1 MKKRM
6 AVWVVVLPLLVV
18 FSMSLV
24 GTALASHSTIQEKAG
39 ALIPAHPSK
48 GNKGKLVLL
57 EPGGS
62 FSLFKDYFGLK
73 SSTSVCWVSEATL
86 ASLEARYATSVSTV
100 DLGSRGSF
108 QLVTVEDADTGHV
121 RQIVGQNPC
130 TLVQD
135 HHSFFLPLDGHTS

>member
-24 GTALASHSTIQEKAG
+24 GTALASHSTVQVKAG
-39 ALIPAHPSK
+39 ALIPAHPK
-48 GNKGKLVLL
+48 KGKLVLL
-57 EPGGS
+57 ETGGS
-62 FSLFKDYFGLK
+62 FSLFKEYFGLK
-73 SSTSVCWVSEATL
+73 SSTSVCWVSGATL

-108 QLVTVEDADTGHV
+108 QLVTVEEADTGHV
-121 RQIVGQNPC
+121 RQLVGQNPC
-130 TLVQD
+130 TLVQG
-135 HHSFFLPLDGHTS
+135 HHTFFLPLDGHTS

>member
-24 GTALASHSTIQEKAG
+24 GTALASHSTVQMKAS
-39 ALIPAHPSK
+39 ALIPAHPK
-48 GNKGKLVLL
+48 KGKLVLL
-57 EPGGS
+57 ETGGS
-62 FSLFKDYFGLK
+62 FSLFKEYFGLK
-73 SSTSVCWVSEATL
+73 SSTSVCWVSGATL

-108 QLVTVEDADTGHV
+108 QLVTVEDADSGHV
-121 RQIVGQNPC
+121 RQLLGQNPC
-130 TLVQD
+130 ALVQG
-135 HHSFFLPLDGHTS
+135 HHTFFLPLDGHTS

>member
-18 FSMSLV
+18 FSTSLV
-24 GTALASHSTIQEKAG
+24 GTALASHSTVEVKAG
-39 ALIPAHPSK
+39 ALIPAHPK
-48 GNKGKLVLL
+48 KGKLVLL
-57 EPGGS
+57 ETGGS
-62 FSLFKDYFGLK
+62 FDLFKEFFGLK

-108 QLVTVEDADTGHV
+108 QLVTVEDANTGHV
-121 RQIVGQNPC
+121 RQILGQNPC
-130 TLVQD
+130 TLVQE
-135 HHSFFLPLDGHTS
+135 HHTFFLPLDGHTS

>member
-24 GTALASHSTIQEKAG
+24 GTALASHSTVQMKAS
-39 ALIPAHPSK
+39 ALIPAHPK
-48 GNKGKLVLL
+48 KGKLVLL
-57 EPGGS
+57 ETGGS
-62 FSLFKDYFGLK
+62 FSLFKEYFGLK
-73 SSTSVCWVSEATL
+73 SSTSVCWVSGATL

-108 QLVTVEDADTGHV
+108 QLVTVEEADTGHV
-121 RQIVGQNPC
+121 RQLVGQNPC
-130 TLVQD
+130 TLVQG
-135 HHSFFLPLDGHTS
+135 HHTFFLPLDGHTS

>member
-24 GTALASHSTIQEKAG
+24 GTALASHSTVEVKAV
-39 ALIPAHPSK
+39 ALIPAHPK
-48 GNKGKLVLL
+48 KGKLVLL
-57 EPGGS
+57 ETGES
-62 FSLFKDYFGLK
+62 FSLFKEYFGLK
-73 SSTSVCWVSEATL
+73 SSTTVCWVSGATL

-108 QLVTVEDADTGHV
+108 QLVTVEDADSGHV
-121 RQIVGQNPC
+121 RQLHGQNPC
-130 TLVQD
+130 ALVQG
-135 HHSFFLPLDGHTS
+135 HHTFFLPLDGHTS

>member
-24 GTALASHSTIQEKAG
+24 GTALASHSTVQMKAG
-39 ALIPAHPSK
+39 ALIPAHPK
-48 GNKGKLVLL
+48 KGKLVLL
-57 EPGGS
+57 ETGGS
-62 FSLFKDYFGLK
+62 FSLFKEFFGLK
-73 SSTSVCWVSEATL
+73 SSSSVCWVSEATL

-108 QLVTVEDADTGHV
+108 QLVTVEDADAGHV
-121 RQIVGQNPC
+121 RQILGQNPC
-130 TLVQD
+130 TLV
-135 HHSFFLPLDGHTS
+135 HGHRTFFLPLDGHTS

>member
-24 GTALASHSTIQEKAG
+24 GTALASHSTVELKAG
-39 ALIPAHPSK
+39 ALIPAQPK
-48 GNKGKLVLL
+48 KEKGKLVLL
-57 EPGGS
+57 ETGGS
-62 FSLFKDYFGLK
+62 FSLFKEFFGLK
-73 SSTSVCWVSEATL
+73 PSTSVCWVSGATL

-108 QLVTVEDADTGHV
+108 QLVTVEDADSGHV
-121 RQIVGQNPC
+121 RQLLGQNPC
-130 TLVQD
+130 ALVQG
-135 HHSFFLPLDGHTS
+135 HHTFFLPLDGHTS

>member
-24 GTALASHSTIQEKAG
+24 GTALASHSTVQMKAG
-39 ALIPAHPSK
+39 ALIPAHPK
-48 GNKGKLVLL
+48 KGKLVLL
-57 EPGGS
+57 ETGGS
-62 FSLFKDYFGLK
+62 FSLFKEYFGLK
-73 SSTSVCWVSEATL
+73 SSTSVCWVSGATL

-108 QLVTVEDADTGHV
+108 QLVTVEEADTGHV
-121 RQIVGQNPC
+121 RQLVGQNPC
-130 TLVQD
+130 TLVQG
-135 HHSFFLPLDGHTS
+135 HHTFFLPLDGHTS

>member
-6 AVWVVVLPLLVV
+6 AVWVVVLPLLAV

-24 GTALASHSTIQEKAG
+24 GTALASHSTVEVKAG
-39 ALIPAHPSK
+39 ALIPAHPK
-48 GNKGKLVLL
+48 KKGKLVLL
-57 EPGGS
+57 ETGGS
-62 FSLFKDYFGLK
+62 FALFKEYFGLK
-73 SSTSVCWVSEATL
+73 SSTSVCWVSEGTL

-121 RQIVGQNPC
+121 RQLLGQNPC
-130 TLVQD
+130 TLVQG
-135 HHSFFLPLDGHTS
+135 HHTFFLPLDGHTS

>member
-24 GTALASHSTIQEKAG
+24 GTALASHSTVQMKAG
-39 ALIPAHPSK
+39 ALIPAHPK
-48 GNKGKLVLL
+48 KGKLVLL

-62 FSLFKDYFGLK
+62 FSLFKEFFGLK
-73 SSTSVCWVSEATL
+73 SSATVCWVSEATL

-108 QLVTVEDADTGHV
+108 QLVTVQDADTGHV

-135 HHSFFLPLDGHTS
+135 HHTFFLPLDGHTS

>member
-24 GTALASHSTIQEKAG
+24 GTALASHSTLEVKAG
-39 ALIPAHPSK
+39 ALIPAHPK
-48 GNKGKLVLL
+48 KVKGKLVLL
-57 EPGGS
+57 EENGS

-73 SSTSVCWVSEATL
+73 PSTSVCWVSEATL

-130 TLVQD
+130 TLVQG
-135 HHSFFLPLDGHTS
+135 HHTFFLPLDGHTS